1 MPDKKADAVI
11 EAVRYTPDGKIDFV
25 RLYERHGNVWSDCLL
40 VSRQALIERLQKGH
54 KIFTGERKTYYGSR
68 VEARQPVK
76 LASGYVVVNGDGVP
90 GRDWLD
96 VPLL

>member
-11 EAVRYTPDGKIDFV
+11 EAVRYAPDGKIDFV
-25 RLYERHGNVWSDCLL
+25 RLYERHGSVWSDRLL

-54 KIFTGERKTYYGSR
+54 KIFTGERKMYYGSM

-76 LASGYVVVNGDGVP
+76 LVSGYIVVNGDGTP
-90 GRDWLD
+90 ERDWLD